1 MIDEMST
8 YHLSKAYSFV
18 TREWGIYAS
27 VNQVIIGS
35 NNGLLSISGQAI
47 SRTNDGLLLVGPLG
61 INVNDFFYQS
71 TIGFVHKK

>member
-1 MIDEMST
+1 M
-8 YHLSKAYSFV
+8 

-35 NNGLLSISGQAI
+35 NNGLLSVWGQAI

-61 INVNDFFYQS
+61 INFIVFLIKAQ
-71 TIGFVHKK
+71 